1 MNEIGIHGDGGR
13 RTVTS
18 TAALARAV
26 IHETAVFCRP
36 SPSLRDARIQH
47 CVVCGRPIAPVAQ
60 LDAFAARTGLPR
72 HQLNICV
79 GCRWTTACT
88 PGVLSTAHA
97 TGAFTELHN
106 RHVG

>member
-36 SPSLRDARIQH
+36 SPSLRDARI
-47 CVVCGRPIAPVAQ
+47 A
-60 LDAFAARTGLPR
+60 
-72 HQLNICV
+72 
-79 GCRWTTACT
+79 
-88 PGVLSTAHA
+88 
-97 TGAFTELHN
+97 
-106 RHVG
+106 